1 MLGFSLT
8 KILFT
13 AAIVWAVWYF
23 FIKPKTT
30 LPPPAAGRDNT
41 PQADPPAR
49 ELAACPSCGVY
60 GPVDERCEC
69 GALHGNGHEDG
80 GAQGHRGRDGG

>member
-13 AAIVWAVWYF
+13 AAVVWAVWHF
-23 FIKPKTT
+23 FIKPRRTPT
-30 LPPPAAGRDNT
+30 PPAAGRDNT
-41 PQADPPAR
+41 PQADLLAR
-49 ELAACPSCGVY
+49 ELVACPSCGVY

-69 GALHGNGHEDG
+69 GASHEDG
-80 GAQGHRGRDGG
+80 GPHGGHGG